1 MTCLLKLYFQF
12 LLTSCI
18 IVTIIYVT
26 LTKLLSGAAVS
37 LYGLIC
43 VGSVLDLD
51 WLLVADNEYY
61 IHVNDLLLT
70 EVTSCWATNN
80 STFNCSIRTFRNFFS
95 SRRLLHSF
103 SQTQSLALFLP
114 GDCSI
119 LFHKHNPSL
128 LINFLDRSFTLC
140 FDIYQMFVVENLFP
154 YWEFPFLN
162 VCFTANSAK
171 CLTFSHSE
179 RKMFVKLFVII
190 SIIFFLFELNLC
202 YLEESVPAPAPSQ
215 NCWKT

>member
-1 MTCLLKLYFQF
+1 MHYCHHYLW
-12 LLTSCI
+12 
-18 IVTIIYVT
+18 IIYVT
-26 LTKLLSGAAVS
+26 LTRLLSGSAVS

-51 WLLVADNEYY
+51 WLPVADNEYY
-61 IHVNDLLLT
+61 IHVDDLLLA

-80 STFNCSIRTFRNFFS
+80 STFNCSITTFRIFFS

-103 SQTQSLALFLP
+103 SQTQS
-114 GDCSI
+114 I
-119 LFHKHNPSL
+119 YSL
-128 LINFLDRSFTLC
+128 LINFLDRSFSLC
-140 FDIYQMFVVENLFP
+140 FDIYQIFVVENLFP

-179 RKMFVKLFVII
+179 RKVFVKLFVII

-202 YLEESVPAPAPSQ
+202 YLEESAPAPAPSQ

>member
-80 STFNCSIRTFRNFFS
+80 STFNCSIRTLGNF
-95 SRRLLHSF
+95 
-103 SQTQSLALFLP
+103 FLP

-162 VCFTANSAK
+162 VCFTANSIK

-190 SIIFFLFELNLC
+190 SIIFFSLNLIC
-202 YLEESVPAPAPSQ
+202 V
-215 NCWKT
+215 T